1 MSGTDPN
8 KIKEPISDYGKEYTY
23 SDYIHFQFEEMVEL
37 IRGQIFKMTPAPKA
51 IHQKISSE
59 LHGNIWTF
67 LKDKS
72 CTVYAAPFDVVLPLS
87 NEKKENATTV
97 VQPDICIICDQS
109 KIYEEGCLGAP
120 DLVIEILSK
129 STSKKDLKDKYSIY
143 EEVGVK
149 EYWIVMPN
157 ERLVEVFHLN
167 NERFYRVEIY
177 TETEKVSS
185 VIFPGLAIDLT
196 EVFPK
201 EKYT

>member
-1 MSGTDPN
+1 MSGTNPN

-23 SDYIHFQFEEMVEL
+23 SDYLQFQFEEMVEL
-37 IRGQIFKMTPAPKA
+37 IRGKVFKMTPAPKA

-59 LHGNIWTF
+59 LHGNIWAY
-67 LKDKS
+67 LKDKPCS
-72 CTVYAAPFDVVLPLS
+72 VYAAPFDVVLPLS

-109 KIYEEGCLGAP
+109 KINEAGCLGAP
-120 DLVIEILSK
+120 DLIIEILSK

-157 ERLVEVFHLN
+157 ERFVEVFHLQN
-167 NERFYRVEIY
+167 GKFQRIETY
-177 TETEKVSS
+177 TETDKIASI
-185 VIFPGLAIDLT
+185 IFPDLQIDLI
-196 EVFPK
+196 EVF
-201 EKYT
+201 EI